1 MTRTQH
7 LRARLLLIDKQIT
20 DVLDELRN
28 YGYNLDHNNF
38 NKIYNKQRNS
48 ENNEKIREIT
58 EKIVSGWE
66 EDENESEI
74 S

>member
-1 MTRTQH
+1 MTRTKQ

-48 ENNEKIREIT
+48 DENEKVREIT

-66 EDENESEI
+66 EER
-74 S
+74 

>member
-1 MTRTQH
+1 MTRTKQ

-48 ENNEKIREIT
+48 KDNEKVREIT
-58 EKIVSGWE
+58 EEIVSGWE
-66 EDENESEI
+66 NQK
-74 S
+74 